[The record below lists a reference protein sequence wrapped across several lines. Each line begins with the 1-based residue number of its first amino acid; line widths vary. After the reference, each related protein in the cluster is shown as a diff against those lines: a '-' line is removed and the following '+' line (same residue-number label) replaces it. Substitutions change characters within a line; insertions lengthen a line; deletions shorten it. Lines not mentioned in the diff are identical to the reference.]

1 MAEYIDLNN
10 TEVLAEAGENA
21 KLVVEEDGELKRIP
35 ASAVGQVKAVNGVEP
50 DEAGNVGVSYN
61 NLLDKP
67 FYETGWRYAW
77 NGDTSNMTA
86 VSTNGLGTLYMV
98 SESVVDF
105 DAMVGEVSVTVVSGG
120 VEREIVTDIT
130 DEMVAMWEETGAM
143 LLGEGS
149 FIVFAV
155 VDKDKMS
162 ADSELVEL
170 IPELNEM
177 EVGVYFSEK
186 TREIKSADYTV
197 KPLDAKFLPEGV
209 GPLLVTANTT
219 NGTDYT
225 FSHTGNEIAQHISMG
240 GNAVMN
246 ASDGTVG
253 LCYGYYM
260 AISSNGSGQTP
271 YIAFGVL
278 AYAQSKPCL
287 MLFLVPMDSTAGMSQ
302 MFALETYTLTPT

>member
-1 MAEYIDLNN
+1 MAFSCCK
-10 TEVLAEAGENA
+10 T
-21 KLVVEEDGELKRIP
+21 
-35 ASAVGQVKAVNGVEP
+35 
-50 DEAGNVGVSYN
+50 SYN

-67 FYETGWRYAW
+67 FYEEELLSVKPTVDRNNIGFVWRK
-77 NGDTSNMTA
+77 
-86 VSTNGLGTLYMV
+86 VSDNNLSTQLENGLNAQAWIDGKNGPINV
-98 SESVVDF
+98 AVVGDF
-105 DAMVGEVSVTVVSGG
+105 VIYGEFFAVFVKKANAVLDPAAMGDDRLPFIATFPEAGMYFLEKP
-120 VEREIVTDIT
+120 ER
-130 DEMVAMWEETGAM
+130 M
-143 LLGEGS
+143 LLLGLAVAGASEPEIAWDGS
-149 FIVFAV
+149 PVRI
-155 VDKDKMS
+155 
-162 ADSELVEL
+162 
-170 IPELNEM
+170 
-177 EVGVYFSEK
+177 
-186 TREIKSADYTV
+186 
-197 KPLDAKFLPEGV
+197 KPLDARFLPEGV

-278 AYAQSKPCL
+278 AYANSKPCL

-302 MFALETYTLTPT
+302 MFALETYTATPT